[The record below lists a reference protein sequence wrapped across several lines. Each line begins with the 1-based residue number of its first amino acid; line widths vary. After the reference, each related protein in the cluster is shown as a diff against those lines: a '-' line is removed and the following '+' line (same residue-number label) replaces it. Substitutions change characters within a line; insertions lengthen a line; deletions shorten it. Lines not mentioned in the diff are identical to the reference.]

1 MGTHDVAV
9 SGTVPLEPHRA
20 FDLFTVGIGEWWRDY
35 WNDERATGIRFE
47 DQGPKGRLIE
57 LWGDEGQFEIGRV
70 TAWRTG
76 RELAFTWR
84 EAGWPAGESTDV
96 AISFEPSDGGTQ
108 VTLGH
113 RGWGGLSEPNAGE
126 GYDSG
131 WEELLGWY
139 AQAAAARGTG

>member
-9 SGTVPLEPHRA
+9 SVTVPLEPHGA
-20 FDLFTVGIGEWWRDY
+20 FDLFAIGIGEWWRDY
-35 WNDERATGIRFE
+35 WN
-47 DQGPKGRLIE
+47 
-57 LWGDEGQFEIGRV
+57 
-70 TAWRTG
+70 
-76 RELAFTWR
+76 
-84 EAGWPAGESTDV
+84 
-96 AISFEPSDGGTQ
+96 EPSDRGTQ